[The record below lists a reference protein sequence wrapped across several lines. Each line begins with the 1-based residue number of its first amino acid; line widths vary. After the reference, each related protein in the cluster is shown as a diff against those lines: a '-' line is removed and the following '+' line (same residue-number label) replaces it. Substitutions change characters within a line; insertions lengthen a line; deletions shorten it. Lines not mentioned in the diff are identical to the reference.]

1 MSGAAGLHKRGAGL
15 QVGTTDYGGIALR
28 LPGAA
33 VDAISEGIANVGS
46 PTPVY
51 VKGKGQRW
59 PRAVSYAWSFVAA
72 PYVGVENGGRKF
84 VWNVLLLA
92 VVLEYFLSFILA
104 ISVPAMASY
113 ASGLLVSINA
123 FTLAATYAGATL
135 FLQSW
140 RTPHYLPHYLMPSLT
155 FAENLHTHIGLCVSL
170 PFMAAQLLG
179 ALTSAP
185 VLKALGTTIVP
196 NFQGGAPVKTVT
208 YWGAVCLQ
216 TLLGALCVYA
226 YQFNTSF
233 KHHHLIAEND
243 ANANAEKLGPHRG
256 FKAASIFFAFAIFL
270 SVIISYGNGLWS
282 VGNWIVT
289 FGSYVNTGTWNS
301 PDGTWTLDCIWW
313 LASGAV
319 GWAAHVATWNV
330 NALTEEQKVAI
341 AIEEAGGGGEVE
353 EATGAV

>member
-1 MSGAAGLHKRGAGL
+1 MSGAAGLYKRGAGV
-15 QVGTTDYGGIALR
+15 QVGATDYGGIALK

-59 PRAVSYAWSFVAA
+59 PRATSYAWAFVAA
-72 PYVGVENGGRKF
+72 PFVGVENGGVLFRWPIF
-84 VWNVLLLA
+84 VLA
-92 VVLEYFLSFILA
+92 ILMEYILSFVLA

-113 ASGLLVSINA
+113 ASGLVVSINA

-155 FAENLHTHIGLCVSL
+155 FAENLHTHIGLIVSL

-185 VLKALGTTIVP
+185 VLAALGTTIVP
-196 NFQGGAPVKTVT
+196 NFQGGAPVKTVS

-216 TLLGALCVYA
+216 TLLGAMCVYA

-233 KHHHLIAEND
+233 KHHHLILDSEGNRLAEQR
-243 ANANAEKLGPHRG
+243 GPHRG
-256 FKAASIFFAFAIFL
+256 FKATSIFFAFAIFL
-270 SVIISYGNGLWS
+270 SVIIGYGNGLWS

-319 GWAAHVATWNV
+319 GWAAHCATWNV
-330 NALTEEQKVAI
+330 NALTEEQKVAL
-341 AIEEAGGGGEVE
+341 AMEETGNVTVEEAGDV
-353 EATGAV
+353 